1 MFNQPKINVSLHQEN
16 IYNSYSNQKEM
27 SLYTCGNNISDDHW
41 QGFSIALHFSDQ
53 SCFNSNSVY
62 YNLPYTLIFFI
73 SFQSPGSHIS
83 QEYTS
88 IPRKSNFRGRN
99 TFTGKSHFPG
109 NHISQEVTF
118 PGKSQFPGSHISW
131 EVTFPGKSHFPK
143 SRLSREVKFLAK
155 SNFPGSHHSQ
165 GGISETQK
173 SVKSKNP

>member
-118 PGKSQFPGSHISW
+118 PGKSQFPGSIISR

-143 SRLSREVKFLAK
+143 SHLSREITFPRK
-155 SNFPGSHHSQ
+155 SNFS
-165 GGISETQK
+165 
-173 SVKSKNP
+173 

>member
-1 MFNQPKINVSLHQEN
+1 
-16 IYNSYSNQKEM
+16 M
-27 SLYTCGNNISDDHW
+27 SLYTCGNNVSYDHW

>member
-16 IYNSYSNQKEM
+16 IYNSYTNQKEM

>member
-1 MFNQPKINVSLHQEN
+1 
-16 IYNSYSNQKEM
+16 M
-27 SLYTCGNNISDDHW
+27 SLYTCGNNVSYDHW

-109 NHISQEVTF
+109 
-118 PGKSQFPGSHISW
+118 SHISR
-131 EVTFPGKSHFPK
+131 EVVVPGKSHFMGSHISREVTFPK
-143 SRLSREVKFLAK
+143 KSPFPGSQISREVKFSRK
-155 SNFPGSHHSQ
+155 SPFSGRYQ
-165 GGISETQK
+165 
-173 SVKSKNP
+173 